1 MLYSDTA
8 SQGEFSSLDSFQ
20 MMSWNCAG
28 KESEEIHAR
37 GMKNMSKKGKKKEKK
52 WTILVCTMTISVG
65 WQFYLIQNNKPIE
78 CMSVVVKK

>member
-1 MLYSDTA
+1 
-8 SQGEFSSLDSFQ
+8 
-20 MMSWNCAG
+20 
-28 KESEEIHAR
+28 
-37 GMKNMSKKGKKKEKK
+37 MSKKGKKKEKK